1 MLPSLCDGG
10 LLGASL
16 MQHLLAHA
24 QAWRHHPLLKVNK
37 NNLVPGLGVG
47 IAMFVAFKFWESTAP
62 KDEHHH

>member
-1 MLPSLCDGG
+1 
-10 LLGASL
+10 